1 MSCFV
6 NNLKLDRVESKMER
20 TIMTEDEREEK
31 YKRTQLAE
39 IAKHVDT
46 VKSILDSQTSFNST
60 LSSEQQAIIFLNY
73 ITLLASTGMAFV
85 KSELDGALP
94 KQSTSEDKIL
104 HQNAINNLSHI
115 YTVLIQQLNN
125 LKPVPK

>member
-1 MSCFV
+1 MEQSE
-6 NNLKLDRVESKMER
+6 RV
-20 TIMTEDEREEK
+20 IMTEDEREEK
-31 YKRTQLAE
+31 YKRSQLAE

-46 VKSILDSQTSFNST
+46 VKSILDNQTSFNST
-60 LSSEQQAIIFLNY
+60 LSSDQQAIIFLNY

-85 KSELDGALP
+85 KSELDDALP
-94 KQSTSEDKIL
+94 KQSTSEDKSL
-104 HQNAINNLSHI
+104 HQSAMSNLSHI